1 MQWAGPD
8 SGAPGGR
15 LDKGSVPG
23 LYILNTWHYGDPEM
37 FALGNLIDSLAYILN
52 MALTIYMWLIIA
64 RALLTWVNPDP
75 YNPIVRFL
83 YNVTEPVLGWVRSR
97 LPVVFGGL
105 DLSPLV
111 VLLGIV
117 FLQRFLVATLIDLA
131 RRIG

>member
-1 MQWAGPD
+1 
-8 SGAPGGR
+8 
-15 LDKGSVPG
+15 
-23 LYILNTWHYGDPEM
+23 M